1 MGDSTTLGSY
11 ISDDQDIAA
20 RVTDHLALQ
29 WARAELTPGEQKV
42 LVRRY
47 EDECTQTEIADR
59 LGLSQMQ
66 VSRIIRRILDHTRRL
81 LEKAAALAADR
92 HAAGRSQI
100 RGGRRARFST
110 SARDG
115 CRFTYRGTPGAV
127 QRMYRAHVWPTR

>member
-1 MGDSTTLGSY
+1 VGDSTTLGSY
-11 ISDDQDIAA
+11 NSDDQDIAA

-81 LEKAAALAADR
+81 LDKAAALA
-92 HAAGRSQI
+92 
-100 RGGRRARFST
+100 
-110 SARDG
+110 
-115 CRFTYRGTPGAV
+115 V
-127 QRMYRAHVWPTR
+127 